1 MAWIQ
6 FSRRVDR
13 RAGFALVACSLC
25 LLLAMALAPRAR
37 AAAPVGTFQTLAA
50 SPEPMTAVTVD
61 PTTNMI
67 YAQGFADTM
76 FYRYDPSANTWTQLA
91 DAPIV
96 AGNDGG
102 SAYLNG
108 KVYTLYPTDPADMG
122 VYDIATNTWTAL
134 NNPVGSGTAD
144 ITAAGSLLYVAS
156 GTTLVS
162 YDPATDTTTT
172 LADAPGFAAN
182 NTCAAGDGFEAWGA
196 LVPDSGKI
204 YGDQGNGCNGM
215 AVYDVASNSWTTLSA
230 SLTGAVLG
238 GAIDPVSG
246 TYYDYGSY
254 GASSWMSYDIGSNS
268 WSTQPFP
275 APPLDDGGMAY
286 VSTPGLQGIYA
297 VQGERG
303 DGFVRFV
310 TPSPSAD
317 LSLTK
322 TASVS
327 STTVGDQFTYTLT
340 VHNGGPQDSTGTAVS
355 DPLPSQVTLVSATA
369 SQGSCSGTTTV
380 SCGLGTVPNGAS
392 ATVTITVRA
401 VTAGTANN
409 TAAVTGDLT
418 DANPANNS
426 ASASV
431 TIKPAILPPPPPPSP
446 PKILSLSVSPTI
458 VLVHAHRCFAF
469 RATSSGKA
477 VGGVTVKFAGKKAH
491 TSSKGRARLCV
502 TLKHRGTDRASA
514 TKKGYVTAHAS
525 VHVKPRPKKKPVH
538 FTG

>member
-1 MAWIQ
+1 MAWMQ

-13 RAGFALVACSLC
+13 RPGFALLACSLC
-25 LLLAMALAPRAR
+25 LLVAMALAPGAR

-61 PTTNMI
+61 PTTDMI
-67 YAQGFADTM
+67 YAQGFADTT
-76 FYRYDPSANTWTQLA
+76 FFRYDPATNTWTQLA

-96 AGNDGG
+96 AGNDAGA
-102 SAYLNG
+102 AYLNG
-108 KVYTLYPTDPADMG
+108 KIYTLYPTDPADMG

-144 ITAAGSLLYVAS
+144 ITAAGSLLYVAL
-156 GTTLVS
+156 GTTFVS

-196 LVPDSGKI
+196 LVPDNGKV

-215 AVYDVASNSWTTLSA
+215 AVFDIAANSWTTLSA
-230 SLTGAVLG
+230 SPTGAVLG
-238 GAIDPVSG
+238 GAIDPISG

-254 GASSWMSYDIGSNS
+254 GGTSWMSFDIGSNS
-268 WSTQPFP
+268 WSTQTFP

-310 TPSPSAD
+310 TPPPSAD

-327 STTVGDQFTYTLT
+327 STTVGDQFSYTLT
-340 VHNGGPQDSTGTAVS
+340 VKNAGPQDSTATTVS
-355 DPLPSQVTLVSATA
+355 DPLPSQVALVSATA
-369 SQGSCSGTTTV
+369 SQGSCSGATTV
-380 SCGLGTVPNGAS
+380 TCSLGTVANGGS
-392 ATVTITVRA
+392 ATVTITVKA
-401 VTAGTANN
+401 VTAGTATN
-409 TAAVTGDLT
+409 TASVTGGLT
-418 DANPANNS
+418 DPNPANNS

-431 TIKPAILPPPPPPSP
+431 TINPVTPPPPPPP
-446 PKILSLSVSPTI
+446 RKTLNLTVSPAI
-458 VLVHAHRCFAF
+458 VVVHTRRCFIF
-469 RATSSGKA
+469 RATSTGTG
-477 VGGVTVKFAGKKAH
+477 VGGVTVKFVGKKTH
-491 TSSKGRARLCV
+491 TSPSGKARLCV
-502 TLKHRGTDRASA
+502 TLKHKGTAGASA
-514 TKKGYVTAHAS
+514 SKPGYVTAHAS